1 MPVSTKHEMT
11 ELDKIDLTGVVFEM
25 LTKYDNVD
33 EVKKEL
39 LLLKPTNIAN
49 FNDKFNYAVGIL
61 NDLRLLKN
69 KTTVSKVCRDNVM
82 VYGNCGDA
90 RFNAVLYESYVNGCF
105 ENMAAVVAFAMM
117 GTNLLDTII
126 KETPPSKRAVSGDI
140 ETVGKFVLEAA
151 EAIDV
156 RNISHKDIM
165 Q

>member
-1 MPVSTKHEMT
+1 MPASIKYEMT
-11 ELDKIDLTGVVFEM
+11 ELDRIDLTGVVFEM
-25 LTKYDNVD
+25 LQKYDNVD

-39 LLLKPTNIAN
+39 LLLRPNNIAN

-61 NDLRLLKN
+61 SNLKLLNN
-69 KTTVSKVCRDNVM
+69 KTTVSKVCRNSVM

-90 RFNAVLYESYVNGCF
+90 RFNLVLHQSSLNGCF
-105 ENMAAVVAFAMM
+105 ENMAAVVAFAMK
-117 GTNLLDTII
+117 GSKLLNIII
-126 KETPPSKRAVSGDI
+126 KETPTSKRAVSGDI